1 MNSKSIKNAKPYPKA
16 EEKKDWGHGSNSASV
31 RPSSNPSTTK
41 KKCLEVEQDGRVDAF
56 SV

>member
-1 MNSKSIKNAKPYPKA
+1 MNSKAIKNAKPYPKA